1 MFFFLWHGIHEPL
14 GVYYQNNLSRRE
26 VDELDELGGA
36 VDSLKGREA
45 LQRDLDRW
53 STGQSAWHEVQQREM
68 PGAAAGMEQ
77 C

>member
-1 MFFFLWHGIHEPL
+1 MWHGILEPL
-14 GVYYQNNLSRRE
+14 GVYYQNNLSWRK
-26 VDELDELGGA
+26 VDELGGA